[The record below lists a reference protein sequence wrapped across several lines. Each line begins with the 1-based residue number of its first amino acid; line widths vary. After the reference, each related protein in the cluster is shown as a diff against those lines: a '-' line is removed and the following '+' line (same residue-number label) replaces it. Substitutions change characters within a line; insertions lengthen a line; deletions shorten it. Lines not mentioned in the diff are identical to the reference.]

1 MQVLPNPIKN
11 ELNIDLDLPSK
22 STVDINLYDL
32 LGKKI
37 TLSEKLVLLKGKH
50 LLIYNFV
57 DVPNGIYHL
66 ELSSQEY
73 MKRIVVIINK

>member
-11 ELNIDLDLPSK
+11 ELNIDLNIPRQ
-22 STVDINLYDL
+22 STVDINLYDIR
-32 LGKKI
+32 GKKI
-37 TLSEKLVLLKGKH
+37 TLSEKLVLQIGKH

-57 DVPNGIYHL
+57 DVPNGIYRL